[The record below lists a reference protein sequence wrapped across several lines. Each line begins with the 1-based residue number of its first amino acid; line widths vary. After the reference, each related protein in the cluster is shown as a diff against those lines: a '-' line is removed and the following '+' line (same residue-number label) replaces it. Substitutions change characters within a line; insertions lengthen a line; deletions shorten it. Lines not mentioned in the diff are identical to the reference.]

1 MTPPDNPEPPGAAA
15 PGPGRAESAR
25 PAGLREQSR
34 AEAMRRIRATAVEL
48 LAEKSFDEITT
59 REVAQRAGIGEAT
72 LFRYVESK
80 QELLMLA
87 YGDRM
92 DALLDAVEE
101 RDAEL
106 ELRAGELTGGE
117 FCGRVLAIFRARADF
132 YLQSPDN
139 ARLYMRYGFDVKNP
153 SLDRHLGQG
162 DRIIALATRILRSG
176 QRQGV
181 LSSAVD
187 AETVAENCHGTFIHE
202 VDRTPV
208 RHLPI
213 EAIAER
219 VDARLS
225 AQLLPLFID
234 GSAGEPGKGDR

>member
-1 MTPPDNPEPPGAAA
+1 MAPPDNPPPAD
-15 PGPGRAESAR
+15 PR
-25 PAGLREQSR
+25 PASLREQSR

-59 REVAQRAGIGEAT
+59 KEVAQRAGIGEAT
-72 LFRYVESK
+72 LFRHVESK

-92 DALLDAVEE
+92 DALLDEVER
-101 RDAEL
+101 RDREL
-106 ELRAGELTGGE
+106 ERAEEGSTGVQ
-117 FCGRVLAIFRARADF
+117 FCRRVLAIFAARVDF
-132 YLQSPDN
+132 YRQSPDN

-153 SLDRHLGQG
+153 SLGRHLGQG
-162 DRIIALATRILRSG
+162 DRIIALAARIIGSG

-187 AETVAENCHGTFIHE
+187 PETVAENCHGTFIHE

-208 RHLPI
+208 RRLPLS
-213 EAIAER
+213 AIGDR
-219 VDARLS
+219 VNARLS
-225 AQLLPLFID
+225 AQLVPLITD
-234 GSAGEPGKGDR
+234 GSAVEGDR